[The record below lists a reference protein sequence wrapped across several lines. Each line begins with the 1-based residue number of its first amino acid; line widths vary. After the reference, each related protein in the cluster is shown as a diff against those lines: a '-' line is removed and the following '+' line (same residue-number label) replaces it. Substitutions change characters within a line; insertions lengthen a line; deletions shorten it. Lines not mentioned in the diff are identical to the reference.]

1 MNRTTRPDTSSTAIM
16 DSQSFKLVEIEYS
29 KLQDCIEDLAEMI
42 NERLAN
48 EKEEIERTHKSAM
61 REVNVELENLKLEKT
76 KLEESIATNER
87 ACLLENERDWYKR
100 EALHL

>member
-1 MNRTTRPDTSSTAIM
+1 M
-16 DSQSFKLVEIEYS
+16 DSQSFKLVELEYS
-29 KLQDCIEDLAEMI
+29 KLQDCIGDLGEMI
-42 NERLAN
+42 NGTLAC

-61 REVNVELENLKLEKT
+61 RKINVELENMKLEKT

-87 ACLLENERDWYKR
+87 ACLLENERDWYRK

>member
-1 MNRTTRPDTSSTAIM
+1 MKRTTRPDTSSTTIM

-42 NERLAN
+42 NETLAN